1 MAELLLELFSEE
13 IPARMQSRAADQL
26 RSLLLDLAQTKL
38 GFEKEVRAEHIR
50 SFTTPRR
57 VVAVIEDLPTVQP
70 DVREERRGP
79 RTDAPEKAI
88 EGFLRSIG
96 FDSADQC
103 EQRETKKGTFYFAVI
118 EKAGRPTAEVLA
130 EEIPALIESFSWPK
144 SMRWGDGALRW
155 VRPLHSVL
163 CLFDGAVVPG
173 TVTLGSATGGSGQTL
188 SFTDKTRGH
197 RWLSSGDFQVNSFA
211 DYKDKLAAA
220 HVMLDAADRR
230 QVIEEQGLA
239 LAESAGVAFDPDDA
253 LLTEVAGLVEWPVCL
268 LGGIDDAFMDVP
280 SEALITSMK
289 SHQKYFPLNDQA
301 GNLANQFIVVANIE
315 APDGGDAIRAGNE
328 RVLRARLHDAKFF
341 WDQDRRQPLESRVAR
356 LDGIVYH
363 AKLGS
368 LGEKVRRLE
377 TLASAIAEFVAGA
390 EADAARR
397 AATLCKA
404 DLVTGMVGEFADLQG
419 VMGRYYARHD
429 GESEAVAQAIGDHHA
444 PAGPSDACPREPVSV
459 ALALADK
466 IDSLAGFF
474 AIDERPTGSK
484 DPFALRRAALGV
496 IRLIVE
502 NQLRLPLR
510 TVLAQALDGYGSDIV
525 SADTS
530 KVVDDIM
537 AFFADRLRVHMRDQ
551 GLRHDVVSAVF
562 AVAGD
567 DDLVRLMR
575 RADALKSFLDTD
587 DGANL
592 LTGYRRASN
601 IVGIEEKKDGSKHD
615 GAVDTARLEQAEE
628 RGLNDRLAAVEG
640 DIGQAL
646 TAEDFE
652 GAMAALATLRT
663 PIDQFF
669 DAVTVNS
676 DDADLR
682 VNRLR
687 LLSRIRA
694 SLSAVGDFTKIEG

>member
-1 MAELLLELFSEE
+1 MAEFLLELFSEE
-13 IPARMQSRAADQL
+13 IPARMQGRAADQL
-26 RSLLLDLAQTKL
+26 RTLLLDMTKSRL
-38 GFEKEVRAEHIR
+38 GFEKEVGADQIR
-50 SFTTPRR
+50 SFATPRR
-57 VVAVIEDLPTVQP
+57 LVAVIKDLPTEQP
-70 DVREERRGP
+70 DVHEERRGP

-88 EGFLRSIG
+88 GGFLRSVG
-96 FDSADQC
+96 FESVEQC

-118 EKAGRPTAEVLA
+118 ERAGRPTADVLA
-130 EEIPALIESFSWPK
+130 EEVPALIESFSWPK

-163 CLFDGAVVPG
+163 CLFDGAVVQG
-173 TVTLGSATGGSGQTL
+173 AVSFGSATGGDGTTL
-188 SFTDKTRGH
+188 SFGNRTRGH
-197 RWLSSGDFQVNSFA
+197 RWLSSGDLEVSSFA
-211 DYKDKLAAA
+211 EYQAKLLDAK
-220 HVMLDAADRR
+220 VMLDAVERRRAIQERGRTLAD
-230 QVIEEQGLA
+230 A
-239 LAESAGVAFDPDDA
+239 AGIVFEPDDA
-253 LLTEVAGLVEWPVCL
+253 LLNEVAGLVEWPVCL
-268 LGGIDDAFMDVP
+268 LGTIDQAFMDVP
-280 SEALITSMK
+280 AEALITSMK
-289 SHQKYFPLNDQA
+289 SHQKYFPLNDAA
-301 GNLANQFIVVANIE
+301 GNLANQFIVVANTE

-341 WDQDRRQPLESRVAR
+341 WDQDRKQTLESRVPQ

-368 LGEKVRRLE
+368 LGDKIRRLE
-377 TLASAIAEFVAGA
+377 SLAAALATFVSGA
-390 EADAARR
+390 EPTETRR

-419 VMGRYYARHD
+419 IMGRYYARHD
-429 GESEAVAQAIGDHHA
+429 GEADAVAQAIGDHHA
-444 PAGPSDACPREPVSV
+444 PAGPSDTCPHEPVSV

-510 TVLAQALDGYGSDIV
+510 TVLAQALNSYGEIV
-525 SADTS
+525 ASGAAAS
-530 KVVDDIM
+530 IVDAIM
-537 AFFADRLRVHMRDQ
+537 EFFADRLRVHMRDQ

-601 IVGIEEKKDGSKHD
+601 IVGIEEKKDGEKHD
-615 GAVDTARLEQAEE
+615 GAVDVAKLEEAEE
-628 RGLNDRLAAVEG
+628 RGLNERLAAVEG
-640 DIGQAL
+640 DIDHAL
-646 TAEDFE
+646 SAEDFE
-652 GAMAALATLRT
+652 GAMTALATLRT

-676 DDADLR
+676 DDAGLR

>member
-1 MAELLLELFSEE
+1 MAEFLLELFSEE
-13 IPARMQSRAADQL
+13 IPARMQGRAAEQL
-26 RSLLLDLAQTKL
+26 RTLLLDMAKSKL
-38 GFEKEVRAEHIR
+38 GFEQEVRGEHIR
-50 SFTTPRR
+50 SFATPRR
-57 VVAVIEDLPTVQP
+57 LVAVIEDLPTEQP

-79 RTDAPEKAI
+79 RVDAPEKAI
-88 EGFLRSIG
+88 EGFLRSVG
-96 FDSADQC
+96 LESVEQC
-103 EQRETKKGTFYFAVI
+103 EQRETKKGTFLFAII
-118 EKAGRPTAEVLA
+118 ERAGRPTTDVLA
-130 EEIPALIESFSWPK
+130 EEVPALIENFAWPK

-173 TVTLGSATGGSGQTL
+173 SVAFGSATGGDGAVL
-188 SFTDKTRGH
+188 AFGNRTRGH
-197 RWLSSGDFQVNSFA
+197 RWLSSGDFEVTSFV
-211 DYKDKLAAA
+211 DYRAKLADAK
-220 HVMLDAADRR
+220 VMLDAADRR
-230 QVIEEQGLA
+230 RAIVERGHA
-239 LAESAGVAFDPDDA
+239 LADAAGVVFDPDDA
-253 LLTEVAGLVEWPVCL
+253 LLNEVAGLVEWPVCL
-268 LGGIDDAFMDVP
+268 LGTIDEAFMDVP

-289 SHQKYFPLNDQA
+289 SHQKYFPLNDKA
-301 GNLANQFIVVANIE
+301 GNLANQFIVVANTE
-315 APDGGDAIRAGNE
+315 APDGGEAIRAGNE

-341 WDQDRRQPLESRVAR
+341 WDQDRKQSLESRVPQ
-356 LDGIVYH
+356 LDGIVFH

-377 TLASAIAEFVAGA
+377 TLASAIAAYVLD
-390 EADAARR
+390 ADPSEARR
-397 AATLCKA
+397 AATLCKT
-404 DLVTGMVGEFADLQG
+404 DLVSGMVGEFADLQG

-429 GESEAVAQAIGDHHA
+429 GEPDAVARAIGDHHA

-510 TVLAQALDGYGSDIV
+510 KVLAHALDGYGP
-525 SADTS
+525 
-530 KVVDDIM
+530 KVVAGDAMSVVDAIM
-537 AFFADRLRVHMRDQ
+537 EFFADRLRVHMRDQ

-575 RADALKSFLDTD
+575 RADALKTFLDTD

-601 IVGIEEKKDGSKHD
+601 IVGIEEKKDGARHD
-615 GAVDTARLEQAEE
+615 GAVDVAKLEQAEE
-628 RGLNDRLAAVEG
+628 RGLNERLAAVEG
-640 DIGQAL
+640 DIDHAL
-646 TAEDFE
+646 SAEDFE
-652 GAMAALATLRT
+652 GAMTALATLRT

-676 DDADLR
+676 GDADLR
-682 VNRLR
+682 MNRLR